1 MFDISTRPLLTV
13 FVAGLL
19 VFGAGCA
26 GLGASESATTPS
38 ATDTTTAQQTQTST
52 ATDGHGHDHS
62 HSHDGTEST
71 QTTATN
77 TTGDAATGKLTVV
90 VAADELSL
98 PARDEAGDG
107 FDVAGPHTW
116 ESSAD
121 LTLATALSRLGISAT
136 GTALSVD
143 GETYTAGD
151 GTTLSYRVN
160 GESVDPEAV
169 TLADGD
175 EVWVTVE
182 TPGMNASLPGTYIDN
197 EQQHIHGDMT
207 VTVDG
212 EEVDFSQSRYQSNDR
227 YFHFEGGVG
236 EYWHS
241 HSANLTLEYALDSL
255 HGVDYADDSLTI
267 DGTTDDAETTVTYEV
282 NGEAVDPGEYHLK
295 DGDDVTITVG

>member
-13 FVAGLL
+13 FVAGLF

-26 GLGASESATTPS
+26 GLGASEGAPTPS
-38 ATDTTTAQQTQTST
+38 ATDTTTTQQTQTST
-52 ATDGHGHDHS
+52 ATDGHGHS
-62 HSHDGTEST
+62 HSHGGTEST
-71 QTTATN
+71 TQTTTN
-77 TTGDAATGKLTVV
+77 TTGDTATGKLTVV

-107 FDVAGPHTW
+107 FEMTADPHTW

-121 LTLATALSRLGISAT
+121 LTLAGALSRLGISAT
-136 GTALSVD
+136 ETSLGVD
-143 GETYTAGD
+143 GETYTATD
-151 GTTLSYRVN
+151 GTTISYRVN
-160 GESVDPEAV
+160 GQSVDPEAV
-169 TLADGD
+169 TLEDGD
-175 EVWVTVE
+175 QVWVTVE
-182 TPGMNASLPGTYIDN
+182 TPEMNASLPGTYIDN

-212 EEVDFSQSRYQSNDR
+212 EAVDFSRSRYQSNDR

-255 HGVDYADDSLTI
+255 NGVDYAEDSLTVN
-267 DGTTDDAETTVTYEV
+267 GTTYDESTKTVTYEV
-282 NGEAVDPGEYHLK
+282 DGEAVDPADYHLK
-295 DGDDVTITVG
+295 DGDDVTITVD